1 MEHEDM
7 NQRAE
12 ELISLLSSYG
22 IEASPNQIALLL
34 QHLNLVIEKN
44 KEFNLTRIVD
54 LEDALSLHILDSLL
68 PLKLE
73 AFSSIPS
80 PSFVDIGTGAGF
92 PGIPLGIMTGYH
104 GLLIDSVGKKV
115 EADKHFIEQLSLSAL
130 FDVRKMRAEELD
142 KSMTSAFGFVIAR
155 AVAQT
160 DVLLEYA
167 QPFLKMGG
175 LLIIEKAHPSDDEIA
190 AAARAAALCG
200 MTMVSR
206 ETFDLPRDLGHR
218 ELLVFKKTGRS
229 KIRLP
234 RPVGIAKSQPL
245 GAQ

>member
-1 MEHEDM
+1 MELEDM

-12 ELISLLSSYG
+12 ELTSLLSSYG
-22 IEASPNQIALLL
+22 IEASPNQVALLL

-68 PLKLE
+68 PLRIE
-73 AFSSIPS
+73 SFSSIPD

-92 PGIPLGIMTGYH
+92 PGIPLGIMSGYH

-115 EADKHFIEQLSLSAL
+115 EADRHFIEQLLLSDL
-130 FDVRKMRAEELD
+130 LDVRKMRAEELD
-142 KSMTSAFGFVIAR
+142 RSMTNAFGFVIAR

-175 LLIIEKAHPSDDEIA
+175 LSIIEKAHPSDDEIA
-190 AAARAAALCG
+190 AASRAAALCG
-200 MTMVSR
+200 MTIVSR
-206 ETFDLPRDLGHR
+206 ETYELPRDLGHR
-218 ELLVFKKTGRS
+218 ELLVYKKSGRS
-229 KIRLP
+229 KVRLP
-234 RPVGIAKSQPL
+234 RPVGMAKSQPL
-245 GAQ
+245 GA